1 MEIEIKKVN
10 KKVYWHIFCTKGV
23 KYEIVNSN
31 GGLLGG
37 TWDLESAKKIA
48 KEHIEDYKNDSL
60 NCNMK
65 VWIEELEGDLF
76 YENE

>member
-1 MEIEIKKVN
+1 MIRRYSMEIEIKKVN

-37 TWDLESAKKIA
+37 TWDLESAKKIDR
-48 KEHIEDYKNDSL
+48 KIEKL
-60 NCNMK
+60 WK
-65 VWIEELEGDLF
+65 RR
-76 YENE
+76 